1 MLDSKNQP
9 VSTNSPI
16 ESSEPGGVPRW
27 FWLVSAIAVL
37 AVLGLGF
44 LSLQR
49 PDKKKDI
56 EIKKTEINEKADP
69 IKEGRAIF
77 ATNRDID
84 SCKKVLQLINQTPA
98 QVMAAPQTEIPG
110 LTAIDLEYIKSS
122 SFPPADAWFWAEQYL
137 LRGIV
142 QGNDLAPQGAKQLS
156 NTHLTDTWD
165 WVMRSV
171 RLSEL
176 AVDAP
181 DLRGIASLLQVIRRG
196 TATAEERGL
205 IFLELLNQFKTTN
218 GPTGCLVATQRSA
231 DDPLHLLVAW
241 QLEPGSPIFLGEP
254 RTGRILGKP
263 GEPASLDELL
273 KDAKWLNVFGS
284 KGDSLSDFK
293 LSLNGATFKVPISL
307 AALSERQ
314 NRAQTTVFPPND
326 SPILFRDCQ
335 AIINRLKT
343 ALGNV
348 GLSEPKVVLD
358 QNYLLRL
365 INFLPKNEGGRDSG
379 INRQATDLALIPW
392 DVIPIELVPQ
402 AVQSVANLVVKNPQ
416 PTYQGGTDLDTLP
429 RNLVADRPDRPQ
441 RLGSAVPE
449 NLNLKFTLGIFGGVF
464 LEWKSA
470 SNKGRDLLVRGDFNR
485 IVPDLIQEKEDLERK
500 VSGISGQS
508 RQDLVVWL
516 NEGVGGLAR
525 RRDASD
531 PGETQEDQMI
541 RQAAPLMVYLS
552 DRVALARMPDVQ
564 LALAQARHEQAAI
577 LDRKTRTNKQSQQG
591 QDRIRQWKAAAL
603 AWGILAKDQQGK
615 QLGYYARLW
624 QGIAFYQATDLDSA
638 KQAWIAAGD
647 GQTIFPEQLTA
658 KWLADSLGK

>member
-1 MLDSKNQP
+1 
-9 VSTNSPI
+9 
-16 ESSEPGGVPRW
+16 
-27 FWLVSAIAVL
+27 
-37 AVLGLGF
+37 
-44 LSLQR
+44 
-49 PDKKKDI
+49 
-56 EIKKTEINEKADP
+56 
-69 IKEGRAIF
+69 
-77 ATNRDID
+77 
-84 SCKKVLQLINQTPA
+84 
-98 QVMAAPQTEIPG
+98 
-110 LTAIDLEYIKSS
+110 
-122 SFPPADAWFWAEQYL
+122 
-137 LRGIV
+137 
-142 QGNDLAPQGAKQLS
+142 
-156 NTHLTDTWD
+156 
-165 WVMRSV
+165 
-171 RLSEL
+171 
-176 AVDAP
+176 
-181 DLRGIASLLQVIRRG
+181 
-196 TATAEERGL
+196 
-205 IFLELLNQFKTTN
+205 
-218 GPTGCLVATQRSA
+218 
-231 DDPLHLLVAW
+231 
-241 QLEPGSPIFLGEP
+241 
-254 RTGRILGKP
+254 
-263 GEPASLDELL
+263 
-273 KDAKWLNVFGS
+273 
-284 KGDSLSDFK
+284 
-293 LSLNGATFKVPISL
+293 
-307 AALSERQ
+307 
-314 NRAQTTVFPPND
+314 
-326 SPILFRDCQ
+326 
-335 AIINRLKT
+335 
-343 ALGNV
+343 
-348 GLSEPKVVLD
+348 
-358 QNYLLRL
+358 
-365 INFLPKNEGGRDSG
+365 
-379 INRQATDLALIPW
+379 
-392 DVIPIELVPQ
+392 
-402 AVQSVANLVVKNPQ
+402 
-416 PTYQGGTDLDTLP
+416 
-429 RNLVADRPDRPQ
+429 
-441 RLGSAVPE
+441 LGSAVPE

>member
-1 MLDSKNQP
+1 
-9 VSTNSPI
+9 
-16 ESSEPGGVPRW
+16 
-27 FWLVSAIAVL
+27 
-37 AVLGLGF
+37 
-44 LSLQR
+44 
-49 PDKKKDI
+49 
-56 EIKKTEINEKADP
+56 
-69 IKEGRAIF
+69 
-77 ATNRDID
+77 
-84 SCKKVLQLINQTPA
+84 
-98 QVMAAPQTEIPG
+98 
-110 LTAIDLEYIKSS
+110 
-122 SFPPADAWFWAEQYL
+122 
-137 LRGIV
+137 
-142 QGNDLAPQGAKQLS
+142 
-156 NTHLTDTWD
+156 
-165 WVMRSV
+165 
-171 RLSEL
+171 
-176 AVDAP
+176 
-181 DLRGIASLLQVIRRG
+181 
-196 TATAEERGL
+196 L

-263 GEPASLDELL
+263 GEPASLEELL
-273 KDAKWLNVFGS
+273 KDATWLNVFGS

-449 NLNLKFTLGIFGGVF
+449 NLNLKFTL
-464 LEWKSA
+464 
-470 SNKGRDLLVRGDFNR
+470 
-485 IVPDLIQEKEDLERK
+485 DLIQEKEDLERK